1 MNIIFHCQYYYHVVI
16 SIQATAPRSPVG
28 SSSGC
33 PCHTVFLFVCWLVCF
48 LELLASYFSSLLL
61 FFFFSCGELFKETSS
76 LPEWSL
82 KFDFLSYQGNLPG
95 RIGRGK
101 RFLYKLVMKAVKQ
114 DGQGSGRPRLGI
126 KASPGMLRGLSQ
138 EASIYLQCM
147 SHKPQRQGE
156 GRGTCPPGM

>member
-1 MNIIFHCQYYYHVVI
+1 MLPSVSKPQLLHQPLGPRWLLFRLSLPHCFLF
-16 SIQATAPRSPVG
+16 A
-28 SSSGC
+28 C
-33 PCHTVFLFVCWLVCF
+33 WFVFLNF
-48 LELLASYFSSLLL
+48 LLPIFPLPSL
-61 FFFFSCGELFKETSS
+61 FSCGELFKETPPS

-82 KFDFLSYQGNLPG
+82 KFDFLSYQGNLPS

-101 RFLYKLVMKAVKQ
+101 HFLYKLVMKAVKQ
-114 DGQGSGRPRLGI
+114 DGQGSGRPWLGI